1 VSCKSIIAFMA
12 ALLMSASAWA
22 GLGQVNLYSQM
33 GQPFRASVALDG
45 LASVSAGQVRAGL
58 ANQAAFDEQNVDY
71 EPVLASLHFA
81 VQPGAGG
88 PVVQITSSLPIRSS
102 YLSFVLEVDSPAG
115 RWLRAYTVMLDV
127 AQAAAPKPAVAAAP
141 SRPQT
146 VLAAPAQAPVVAS
159 RAQTPPPAA
168 QPVAPDASSSSSAE
182 VQALRQQV
190 NQSSSALAAANKHI
204 ADLQNKIKALQALQP
219 QSGFQ
224 LGIGGFSLSALSGI
238 LHGIPA
244 VVVLAAGLL
253 LILVFLS
260 WWLLRRRARARALQ
274 SGAKAVPHGH
284 VAVGGATA
292 TSNSA
297 AGGDP
302 IAEADV
308 YLAYGHNEQAQEV
321 LRKGL
326 EREPTRQDIRYK
338 LMELYAAVPDRVRFE
353 HLAREVHE
361 AYDGRGAMWE
371 RARALGQTCDPTN
384 PFYLSDDDL
393 NQAMSAPPVM
403 VAGERQAARDSAD
416 ELASLL
422 DFSEDP
428 KPGTSAAP
436 PEVAADNV
444 MLNFDFSLEDPVASA
459 PSADAAS
466 EAAGVLPTSDIDL
479 DFAAPDLSGAPIVA
493 SPASE
498 ETAIMI
504 DPVEVVDNLLAHD
517 DENLSTKLDLARVYL
532 DMGDGEGAR
541 EVLQELLQEA
551 KGPLRQQA
559 NDMLEKL
566 NN

>member
-1 VSCKSIIAFMA
+1 
-12 ALLMSASAWA
+12 
-22 GLGQVNLYSQM
+22 
-33 GQPFRASVALDG
+33 
-45 LASVSAGQVRAGL
+45 
-58 ANQAAFDEQNVDY
+58 
-71 EPVLASLHFA
+71 
-81 VQPGAGG
+81 
-88 PVVQITSSLPIRSS
+88 
-102 YLSFVLEVDSPAG
+102 
-115 RWLRAYTVMLDV
+115 
-127 AQAAAPKPAVAAAP
+127 
-141 SRPQT
+141 
-146 VLAAPAQAPVVAS
+146 
-159 RAQTPPPAA
+159 
-168 QPVAPDASSSSSAE
+168 
-182 VQALRQQV
+182 
-190 NQSSSALAAANKHI
+190 
-204 ADLQNKIKALQALQP
+204 
-219 QSGFQ
+219 
-224 LGIGGFSLSALSGI
+224 
-238 LHGIPA
+238 
-244 VVVLAAGLL
+244 
-253 LILVFLS
+253 
-260 WWLLRRRARARALQ
+260 
-274 SGAKAVPHGH
+274 
-284 VAVGGATA
+284 
-292 TSNSA
+292 
-297 AGGDP
+297 
-302 IAEADV
+302 
-308 YLAYGHNEQAQEV
+308 
-321 LRKGL
+321 
-326 EREPTRQDIRYK
+326 
-338 LMELYAAVPDRVRFE
+338 
-353 HLAREVHE
+353 
-361 AYDGRGAMWE
+361 MWE